1 MAGDTANVRIAS
13 SKDYEVCIGGKVNL
27 AHWAHTKK
35 ADCEADTANG
45 VNWHAA
51 KYYGYKS
58 GNNTATITADWRG
71 TSGGVMAPRFANQ
84 PALTW
89 AKTPHVNDWPVARY
103 EVRYLDGNIW
113 KTLNHQ

>member
-13 SKDYEVCIGGKVNL
+13 SKDYEVCIGGKVNP

-58 GNNTATITADWRG
+58 GNNTATITARG
-71 TSGGVMAPRFANQ
+71 GGVSGASGGAMAPRS
-84 PALTW
+84 PTSRG
-89 AKTPHVNDWPVARY
+89 WPRK
-103 EVRYLDGNIW
+103 RRH
-113 KTLNHQ
+113 T